1 MQPSRRDICR
11 AGVAGVF
18 AVGLACEGGA
28 QPRTVPGGVS
38 LPDSALGAR
47 AYALS
52 LATFSPLVGTRF
64 QLSGGDARAELTL
77 TRATDLGI
85 AGRPVV
91 DKAECFE
98 LTFEGTA
105 GAFLG
110 QDTYVVSHAV
120 LGSFPM
126 FIVPGRTSSP
136 QTYSALFNR
145 V

>member
-1 MQPSRRDICR
+1 MVS
-11 AGVAGVF
+11 
-18 AVGLACEGGA
+18 GGA
-28 QPRTVPGGVS
+28 S
-38 LPDSALGAR
+38 LPDSALGTP

-52 LATFSPLVGTRF
+52 LATFSPLVGSRF
-64 QLSGGDARAELTL
+64 QLAGGADAHAALML

-98 LTFEGTA
+98 LIFEGA
-105 GAFLG
+105 GGAFLA